1 MQLGYL
7 QFAAFRQ
14 RTKWLVCCVQ
24 GVRVGRPFRDGD
36 AQGGDGQGSLGL
48 VETTSEQDHKG
59 GPERTR
65 PKEAVVLSL
74 FPSFMLFWV

>member
-1 MQLGYL
+1 
-7 QFAAFRQ
+7 
-14 RTKWLVCCVQ
+14 
-24 GVRVGRPFRDGD
+24 VGRPFRDGD